1 MRMITLPLW
10 AICSCNDQVLAE
22 ETNQDQLLEY
32 VDISSV
38 SQERGIERTESFRF
52 GDAPSRAR
60 RIVREG
66 DVLVSTVR
74 TYLKAIAKVD
84 ALHSHCIA
92 STGFAV
98 LRSKNNFVDKEFLA
112 WLLKS
117 NDVLKSIIINSKGIS
132 YPAITSSDL
141 MDIRVR
147 IPVSLGEQK
156 LISDFLNRKIDR
168 LEAIISKLQN
178 TLTQISTCRQSLITR
193 AVTKGLDPN
202 VAMKNCCI
210 SRVDTIPQKWNV
222 ATLKYV
228 CWIRARLG
236 WKGLKAEEYTK
247 SGYGFLSAFNIQ
259 SNKLIWENLNYIS
272 KKRYDESPEIKLSV
286 GDVLLVK
293 DGAGIGKTAYIDNLP
308 IEATTNSSLAVVTPN
323 KNLDYKYLYYYF
335 NSTPFKSLVDEVLN
349 GMGVPHLTQE
359 NLNNLKIP
367 IPQIEEQKSIVEF
380 LDNKNE
386 KLLKIEKSIVQT
398 INRLTEYRSSL
409 ISAAVTGQLA
419 IDEAAE

>member
-156 LISDFLNRKIDR
+156 LISDLLNRKIDR

-178 TLTQISTCRQSLITR
+178 TLTQISTYRQSLITR
-193 AVTKGLDPN
+193 AVTKGLDGDHQT
-202 VAMKNCCI
+202 
-210 SRVDTIPQKWNV
+210 SFIP
-222 ATLKYV
+222 LKYLAKLNPDV
-228 CWIRARLG
+228 EQAMSDEI
-236 WKGLKAEEYTK
+236 EYLPMEK
-247 SGYGFLSAFNIQ
+247 VKNGMFLHHSD
-259 SNKLIWENLNYIS
+259 KLANLPPSLNS
-272 KKRYDESPEIKLSV
+272 FE
-286 GDVLLVK
+286 
-293 DGAGIGKTAYIDNLP
+293 DGA
-308 IEATTNSSLAVVTPN
+308 
-323 KNLDYKYLYYYF
+323 F
-335 NSTPFKSLVDEVLN
+335 C
-349 GMGVPHLTQE
+349 
-359 NLNNLKIP
+359 
-367 IPQIEEQKSIVEF
+367 
-380 LDNKNE
+380 
-386 KLLKIEKSIVQT
+386 LLK
-398 INRLTEYRSSL
+398 
-409 ISAAVTGQLA
+409 
-419 IDEAAE
+419 